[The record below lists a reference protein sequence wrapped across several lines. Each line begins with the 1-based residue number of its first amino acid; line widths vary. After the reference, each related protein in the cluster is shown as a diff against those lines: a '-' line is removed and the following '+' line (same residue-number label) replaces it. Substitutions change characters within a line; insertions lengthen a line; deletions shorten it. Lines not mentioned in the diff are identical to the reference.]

1 MSSMSTNYS
10 PSQLFYR
17 TVEYKNITFTVWD
30 VGGQQGLRPIWRHV
44 KFLCIIL
51 PLSDNVPLQYYQD
64 TQGLIFVVDC
74 SDRERIREAS
84 EELHQMLADNT
95 LRVNVLLVFANKQD
109 LPNAMTPAEITEK
122 MGLDTIKNRKWF
134 VQSSCATEGQGLLE
148 VLQNLILFITI
159 QGPGMACHQLTL
171 IFCCIF

>member
-1 MSSMSTNYS
+1 M
-10 PSQLFYR
+10 
-17 TVEYKNITFTVWD
+17 
-30 VGGQQGLRPIWRHV
+30 
-44 KFLCIIL
+44 
-51 PLSDNVPLQYYQD
+51 PLQYYQD

-148 VLQNLILFITI
+148 VIQNLILFVTI